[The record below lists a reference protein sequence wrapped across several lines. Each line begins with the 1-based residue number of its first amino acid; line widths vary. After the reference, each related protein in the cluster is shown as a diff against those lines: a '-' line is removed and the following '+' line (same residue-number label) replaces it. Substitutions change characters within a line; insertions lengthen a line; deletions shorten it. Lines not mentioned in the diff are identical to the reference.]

1 MIFSKTVAW
10 EEMLHLTPEE
20 LDPLPDVAGKVM
32 KEAGELGNKVAAKL
46 RSKGNEKLADMVDAV
61 TENVHA
67 LEAAQLDAEVVEC
80 DEKVQH
86 ALREIQDIAKLLR
99 IDGHIDEADKMDEM
113 ADKFNKDL
121 NIVFSVQIHHFGQDI
136 VNLGE
141 LKLSFLAKE
150 DTDSTDDG
158 TGYDETRVFCRTS
171 TWAPCWKVLQPPKS
185 GDVSHVFPKTGSLR
199 EQAEWLE
206 SVPKQE
212 RKLKIEELK
221 LAPEHTEAVQK
232 ASVCAIEHPTLAFE
246 LIVRKPGAP
255 TPSYRPS
262 HKHADF
268 LDKMQKDTLSL
279 VDVPLTGS
287 DTALSDVS
295 VDIECSH
302 LSDLNDKTA
311 QLKRLEPMIQEEKI
325 NCVSEELI
333 DSDIKDELLVEINTR
348 AAETL
353 SKQTFEG
360 NKLKLVLQAD
370 NPVASTWHIELHDRV
385 SKGKLSRPSQLSLP
399 PRTLERLGIPV
410 KSEYFS
416 YMYPED
422 IRERLHYNSGH
433 AEQSKGDDE
442 LDDLQRVQSLKLL
455 AKNGA
460 FVYFKKKS
468 QVKGSGLEQI
478 GSKLTK
484 LVTDD
489 SLSSFDLEVTAVKRF
504 GSASESNCFSHL
516 SFSHWIPVSSDEV
529 LS

>member
-1 MIFSKTVAW
+1 
-10 EEMLHLTPEE
+10 MLHLTPEE
-20 LDPLPDVAGKVM
+20 LEPLPDVAGKVM

-46 RSKGNEKLADMVDAV
+46 RAKGCHVDADIVDAV
-61 TENVHA
+61 TENMCA
-67 LEAAQLDAEVVEC
+67 LEAAQLDAEMVECVVERAKQRSNC
-80 DEKVQH
+80 DEEVQH

-99 IDGHIDEADKMDEM
+99 IDGHTDEADKMDEM
-113 ADKFNKDL
+113 ADKLNKDL

-141 LKLSFLAKE
+141 VKLSFLAKE

-171 TWAPCWKVLQPPKS
+171 TWAPCWKVLQPPKG

-212 RKLKIEELK
+212 RKLKIEALK

-232 ASVCAIEHPTLAFE
+232 ASVCAIEHPTLAFD

-311 QLKRLEPMIQEEKI
+311 QLKRLEPMIQEEEI

-333 DSDIKDELLVEINTR
+333 DSDIKDELLAEIDKR
-348 AAETL
+348 AATP

-385 SKGKLSRPSQLSLP
+385 SKGKLSRPSQLTLP

-442 LDDLQRVQSLKLL
+442 RDDLQRVQSLKLL

-489 SLSSFDLEVTAVKRF
+489 SLSSFDLEMTAVKRF

-516 SFSHWIPVSSDEV
+516 SFSQWILVSSDKV